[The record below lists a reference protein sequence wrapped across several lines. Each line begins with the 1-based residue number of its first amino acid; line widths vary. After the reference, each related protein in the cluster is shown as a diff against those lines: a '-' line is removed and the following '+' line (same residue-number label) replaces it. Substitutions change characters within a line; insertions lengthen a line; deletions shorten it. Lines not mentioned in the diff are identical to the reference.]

1 MTSVVYLENYI
12 ESTVGLPSELQRL
25 LKTIQDLDERSQVLT
40 VQIQDNV
47 EECLNLPSQ
56 AARKPGS
63 GNQNEVADLRKKIE
77 EEQRMLMQWAE
88 ERLALAQSLLGLLEL
103 HTAQATKDIA
113 AFDSELQAQN
123 ANMDGGLLDMYPSPA
138 DLRKQQVADIQAK
151 RQGQEARRRQK
162 ELEQI
167 ERQNAAAAMAS
178 AGPQATPHF
187 PVPAA
192 RPHSARSARFAE
204 GSGLANGQ
212 AEGSLSH
219 AQKRHRSPH
228 TSPRGM
234 AIQGAVSG
242 QGHAS
247 AEPHDMAMPHWA
259 PHGMSHAGSAP
270 QAGGRLLT
278 YHDITLDLQGR
289 RAELYWPDDNLWY
302 LILIEHV
309 DLLTQKAS
317 IMYST
322 GETEELNLND
332 IVKEGHMSLIP
343 DR

>member
-1 MTSVVYLENYI
+1 MTSVVYLENYV

-40 VQIQDNV
+40 LQIQDNV
-47 EECLNLPSQ
+47 DECLNMPSQ
-56 AARKPGS
+56 IARKPGLDS
-63 GNQNEVADLRKKIE
+63 QNEVADLRKKIE
-77 EEQRMLMQWAE
+77 DEQRMLMQWSE

-103 HTAQATKDIA
+103 HFTQANKDIT
-113 AFDSELQAQN
+113 AFDSELQVQN
-123 ANMDGGLLDMYPSPA
+123 ANMEGGMLEMYTSPA
-138 DLRKQQVADIQAK
+138 DLRKQQVADLQAK
-151 RQGQEARRRQK
+151 RQEKEARRRQK
-162 ELEQI
+162 EVEQV
-167 ERQNAAAAMAS
+167 ERQNAAAVVAS
-178 AGPQATPHF
+178 PGPQVPPHF
-187 PVPAA
+187 PAPAA

-204 GSGLANGQ
+204 GVGVANGQ
-212 AEGSLSH
+212 SEGHLSH
-219 AQKRHRSPH
+219 AQKRRSPH

-234 AIQGAVSG
+234 ALAGAAGG
-242 QGHAS
+242 QGHVHT
-247 AEPHDMAMPHWA
+247 EPHDMPMPHWA
-259 PHGMSHAGSAP
+259 PPGMSHAGSAP

-278 YHDITLDLQGR
+278 YHDIIHELQGR

-302 LILIEHV
+302 LISIEHV

-322 GETEELNLND
+322 GETEELNLHD

>member
-1 MTSVVYLENYI
+1 MTTSVVYLENYV
-12 ESTVGLPSELQRL
+12 ESTVGLPPELQRL
-25 LKTIQDLDERSQVLT
+25 LKTIQDLDERAQVLT

-47 EECLNLPSQ
+47 DECLNMPCQ
-56 AARKPGS
+56 AARKPVS
-63 GNQNEVADLRKKIE
+63 GTQNEVADLRKKIE
-77 EEQRMLMQWAE
+77 DEQRMLMQWSE

-103 HTAQATKDIA
+103 HVTQANKDII
-113 AFDSELQAQN
+113 AFDSELQAQS
-123 ANMDGGLLDMYPSPA
+123 ANMDGGMLDLYPTPA

-151 RQGQEARRRQK
+151 RQEKEARRRQK
-162 ELEQI
+162 ELEQV
-167 ERQNAAAAMAS
+167 ERQNAAATAAGP
-178 AGPQATPHF
+178 GPQATPHF
-187 PVPAA
+187 AVPSA

-204 GSGLANGQ
+204 GAAVPNGQ
-212 AEGSLSH
+212 SEGHLSH
-219 AQKRHRSPH
+219 AQKRRSPH

-234 AIQGAVSG
+234 LAGAGVG
-242 QGHAS
+242 QGQAHT
-247 AEPHDMAMPHWA
+247 EPHDMPMPHWA
-259 PHGMSHAGSAP
+259 PPGMSHAGSAP

-278 YHDITLDLQGR
+278 YHDITPDLQGR

-302 LILIEHV
+302 LISIEHV